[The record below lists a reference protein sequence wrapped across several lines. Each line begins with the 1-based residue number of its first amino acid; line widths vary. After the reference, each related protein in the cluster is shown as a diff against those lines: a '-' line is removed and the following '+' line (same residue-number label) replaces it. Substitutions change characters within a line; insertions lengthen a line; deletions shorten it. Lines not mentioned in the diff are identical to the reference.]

1 MEKNK
6 KLVLVILVGFLAS
19 CAATSGSGRS
29 PLGDTRSCVIKASG
43 VQSNDAESG
52 NTVLRRCVNERS
64 EVRPN
69 LLGQVLGQVVSG
81 LLLSDDKD
89 NQDR

>member
-1 MEKNK
+1 MERNR
-6 KLVLVILVGFLAS
+6 KLVLVMLVAFLAS

-29 PLGDTRSCVIKASG
+29 LLGDARSCVTTVSG
-43 VQSNDAESG
+43 VQSNGAESG
-52 NTVLRRCVNERS
+52 NAVLRRCVNERS

-69 LLGQVLGQVVSG
+69 LLGHVLSQVVSG
-81 LLLSDDKD
+81 LLFSDDKD